1 MWVVILNTLVS
12 IAGAMLGSVIASASV
27 VGITNLSRP
36 VPWGT
41 ALLVAAYGISVL
53 FIVSGIGAWVM
64 YWLESARWVRYLIAL
79 PWVYLILFIS
89 ALLYT
94 ILTD

>member
-12 IAGAMLGSVIASASV
+12 TAGAMLGSVIASASV

-41 ALLVAAYGISVL
+41 ALLVAAY
-53 FIVSGIGAWVM
+53 
-64 YWLESARWVRYLIAL
+64 
-79 PWVYLILFIS
+79 
-89 ALLYT
+89 
-94 ILTD
+94 